1 LRQHTGRTKRPGP
14 KRSTLASA
22 LVTAVLLIVAPAGAG
37 RAAGHTLGSHAKERV
52 LFSFLGFN
60 GAYPFDDVALDA
72 AGNVYGTTEQGGA
85 GGGSAGY
92 GLVFQLSL
100 VRNGRWHESILH
112 RFGGKGDGIFPT
124 SPTMVDAAGNVYG
137 AVANGGALNGGIV
150 YELSPTE
157 QRWKY
162 DIIHAFNG
170 KDGSYP
176 DSALTIDAAGNL
188 YGTTV
193 SGGPGGS
200 AQTIEGAGVVYELQP
215 QPGERWKGR
224 TLYVFNVAQSLN
236 PNSPY
241 APVLLGADGTLYGTT
256 KSGGVECA
264 KGGSQGCGTAFAL
277 TPAHHNKLAVLHDFY
292 ESDADGYFPTTGL
305 IADAAGNLY
314 GAVQSGGAQMGGVIY
329 ELSPSSGGAWTETIL
344 RTFVP
349 GGADGYGPSGLV
361 FDKAGNLYGTQ
372 SGGGRYGGGVAF
384 VMRPAPSGTWSYA
397 VIYNFG
403 RNQDASGPVA
413 GSLVFDGAGNLYG
426 ATGFGGED
434 NVGAVY
440 ELTP

>member
-1 LRQHTGRTKRPGP
+1 LRQRRVRTKRPGP
-14 KRSTLASA
+14 KRSIVESA
-22 LVTAVLLIVAPAGAG
+22 LVVAALLVAVPANAG
-37 RAAGHTLGSHAKERV
+37 RPAGHTLAAHTKERV

-72 AGNVYGTTEQGGA
+72 AGNVYGTTEQGGVV
-85 GGGSAGY
+85 GPSGGY
-92 GLVFQLSL
+92 GLVFQLSPA
-100 VRNGRWHESILH
+100 RTGRWHERILH
-112 RFGGKGDGIFPT
+112 RFGGKDDGIFPT
-124 SPTMVDAAGNVYG
+124 SPTMVDAAGDVYG

-150 YELSPTE
+150 YELSPST
-157 QRWKY
+157 QSWKY

-170 KDGSYP
+170 NDGSYP

-200 AQTIEGAGVVYELQP
+200 GQTTEGAGVVYELLP
-215 QPGERWKGR
+215 QPAGRWKGK
-224 TLYVFNVAQSLN
+224 TLYVFNVAESLN

-241 APVLLGADGTLYGTT
+241 APVLIGADGTLYGTT
-256 KSGGVECA
+256 KSGGVECS

-277 TPAHHNKLAVLHDFY
+277 TPSHHSKLAVLHDFY
-292 ESDADGYFPTTGL
+292 ETDADGYFPTTGL

-314 GAVQSGGAQMGGVIY
+314 GAVQGGGAQMGGVIY
-329 ELSPSSGGAWTETIL
+329 ELSPSSSGAWTETIL

-384 VMRPAPSGTWSYA
+384 VMRQAPSGTWSYA

-426 ATGFGGED
+426 TTEFGGED

-440 ELTP
+440 ELMP

>member
-1 LRQHTGRTKRPGP
+1 LRQHAVRTKRPGP
-14 KRSTLASA
+14 KRTTLSSA
-22 LVTAVLLIVAPAGAG
+22 LVAAALLIVAPAGAG
-37 RAAGHTLGSHAKERV
+37 RAAGHPQGAHAKERV

-72 AGNVYGTTEQGGA
+72 AGNVYGTTEKGGA
-85 GGGSAGY
+85 GGGSTGY
-92 GLVFQLSL
+92 GLVFQLSPA
-100 VRNGRWHESILH
+100 RNGRWHERILH
-112 RFGGKGDGIFPT
+112 RFGGTGDGIFPT

-137 AVANGGALNGGIV
+137 AVANGGTFNGGIV
-150 YELSPTE
+150 YELRPSA
-157 QRWKY
+157 RGWKY

-170 KDGSYP
+170 DDGSYP
-176 DSALTIDAAGNL
+176 DSALTIDADGNL

-200 AQTIEGAGVVYELQP
+200 AQTTQGAGVVYELQP
-215 QPGERWKGR
+215 QPAAHWKGK
-224 TLYVFNVAQSLN
+224 TLYVFNVDKSLN

-241 APVLLGADGTLYGTT
+241 APVLIGADGTLYGTT
-256 KSGGVECA
+256 KSGGVECS
-264 KGGSQGCGTAFAL
+264 KGGAQGCGTAFAL
-277 TPAHHNKLAVLHDFY
+277 TPARRGKLAVIHDFY
-292 ESDADGYFPTTGL
+292 ETDADGYFPTTGL
-305 IADAAGNLY
+305 IADAGGNLY
-314 GAVQSGGAQMGGVIY
+314 GAVQSGGQQMGGVIY
-329 ELSPSSGGAWTETIL
+329 ELKRSQGGAWTEALL

-349 GGADGYGPSGLV
+349 GSTEGYGPSGLV
-361 FDKAGNLYGTQ
+361 FDKSGNLYGTQ

-384 VMRPAPSGTWSYA
+384 VMRPMPGGTWSYS

-403 RNQDASGPVA
+403 KNQDASGPVA